1 MPEIRGQLISLAA
14 VLALVLSAPFC
25 IAQTNSLEGVRV
37 HDAPTYTRVV
47 LDTRF
52 EANYQ
57 VFMLDNPERVVVDLD
72 DTAKGEKL
80 VTGKLDSRVVAGIRR
95 AQRQQGKYR
104 VVLDLKQ
111 QIKPPEPFV
120 LNPVRPYGHRLVVDL
135 YWDSSEQK
143 SVVQAQLDGQRDVVV
158 AIDAGH
164 GGEDPGAIGVNKVLE
179 KNVVLSIARTVKRRL
194 DATAGFKAVLVRDG
208 DYYVPLR
215 KRPRLA
221 REARADFFVSIRK
234 RESIRSHWWGG

>member
-95 AQRQQGKYR
+95 AQ
-104 VVLDLKQ
+104 
-111 QIKPPEPFV
+111 I
-120 LNPVRPYGHRLVVDL
+120 
-135 YWDSSEQK
+135 
-143 SVVQAQLDGQRDVVV
+143 V
-158 AIDAGH
+158 A
-164 GGEDPGAIGVNKVLE
+164 
-179 KNVVLSIARTVKRRL
+179 R
-194 DATAGFKAVLVRDG
+194 
-208 DYYVPLR
+208 
-215 KRPRLA
+215 
-221 REARADFFVSIRK
+221 
-234 RESIRSHWWGG
+234 